1 MKTELKHRKTQ
12 VMKKIFYTFLLAF
25 AGVAALS
32 AQEITFDS
40 EVADYGDVAK
50 GADGNK
56 TFTFKN
62 TGDAPLV
69 LKQVKPSCGCTVADY
84 PKEPIAPG
92 KSGTIKVGYNTKT
105 PGAFS
110 KTIEVHSNAV
120 QNARKI
126 LRIKGRV
133 VEQL

>member
-1 MKTELKHRKTQ
+1 
-12 VMKKIFYTFLLAF
+12 MKKLLYTFVLI
-25 AGVAALS
+25 AGITAVN
-32 AQEITFDS
+32 AQEITFNSD
-40 EVADYGDVAK
+40 VVDYGDVTK

-69 LKQVKPSCGCTVADY
+69 LKLVKPSCGCTVADY
-84 PKEPIAPG
+84 PKNPIAPG
-92 KSGTIKVGYNTKT
+92 ESGTIKVGYNTT
-105 PGAFS
+105 TAGAFN

-120 QNARKI
+120 QNGRKI